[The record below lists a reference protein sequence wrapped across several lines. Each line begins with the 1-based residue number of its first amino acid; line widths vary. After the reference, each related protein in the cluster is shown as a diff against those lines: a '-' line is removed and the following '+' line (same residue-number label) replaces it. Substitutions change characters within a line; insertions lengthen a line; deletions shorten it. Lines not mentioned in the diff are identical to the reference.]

1 LVITSAFWTT
11 FYLEAVLALAL
22 TAVFCLVSVL
32 AFTATFSAVLALAA
46 VLISDFSLALF
57 SALALV

>member
-11 FYLEAVLALAL
+11 FYLEAVLALAF
-22 TAVFCLVSVL
+22 TAVFCFVSVL